1 MLAKSQFG
9 LFQFGKHQSMFKIFL
24 AQALVVSYSDLE
36 NPVPPVLETSPT
48 DFALNVW
55 TPNFLTFLLILSY
68 SW

>member
-48 DFALNVW
+48 DFALNV
-55 TPNFLTFLLILSY
+55 
-68 SW
+68 